1 MDLKKEKINIILIA
15 TSIVLFFTYILS
27 FTNFSSTDKRKLVKT
42 ALVNNKYLD
51 SINRFE
57 LSQGEQ
63 KLTLSKEKTGGG
75 DVWFI
80 LAENN
85 TKILPAD
92 KELVNNFLFKLT
104 KVVNMYKISDKI
116 SQNNSFGLT
125 NSSTFCLKYYFSDSD
140 FQQIYFGNL
149 DFSNSF
155 RYLMSG
161 KTTTVYQ
168 VENTIDTFLNTKI
181 QFWAEPNIISKQIIN
196 ISQDSIQK
204 ITFSKNSKTKS
215 FSSQQKTF
223 REKCFE
229 LLELRHGGIPTT
241 VDIQSIN
248 NQNPSKIFIENGNK
262 STIELTLYNL
272 DTDSKINNS
281 VIIKSEYIFKKSKI
295 QTYSKVSNWTY
306 KKILEILEFESE

>member
-42 ALVNNKYLD
+42 ALVNNKYID

-63 KLTLSKEKTGGG
+63 KITLSKEKVGGG

-92 KELVNNFLFKLT
+92 RELVNNFLFKLT
-104 KVVNMYKISDKI
+104 KVINMYKISDKI

-125 NSSTFCLKYYFSDSD
+125 DSSTFCLKYYFSDSE

-196 ISQDSIQK
+196 ISPDSIQK
-204 ITFSKNSKTKS
+204 ITLSKNSKTKS
-215 FSSQQKTF
+215 FSSQQKNF
-223 REKCFE
+223 REKCFD
-229 LLELRHGGIPTT
+229 LLELRHGGIPTPEEF
-241 VDIQSIN
+241 QLIN

-262 STIELTLYNL
+262 STVELSLFNL

-281 VIIKSEYIFKKSKI
+281 VIIKTEYIFENSKN
-295 QTYSKVSNWTY
+295 QTYSKISNWTY
-306 KKILEILEFESE
+306 KKILEILEVESE

>member
-1 MDLKKEKINIILIA
+1 MDLKKEKTNIILIA
-15 TSIVLFFTYILS
+15 TSIVLFFSYILS

-57 LSQGEQ
+57 LSQGEE
-63 KLTLSKEKTGGG
+63 KLTLSKEKAGGG

-92 KELVNNFLFKLT
+92 KELINNFLFKLT

-125 NSSTFCLKYYFSDSD
+125 DSSTFCLKYYFSDSE

-161 KTTTVYQ
+161 KNTTVYQ

-223 REKCFE
+223 RKKCFE

-241 VDIQSIN
+241 VDMQSIN

-281 VIIKSEYIFKKSKI
+281 VIIKSEYLFEKSKI

>member
-1 MDLKKEKINIILIA
+1 MDLKKEKINIILIT
-15 TSIVLFFTYILS
+15 TSIVLFFSYILS

-42 ALVNNKYLD
+42 ALVNNKYID
-51 SINRFE
+51 SISRFE
-57 LSQGEQ
+57 LSQGEE
-63 KLTLSKEKTGGG
+63 KLTLSKEKAGGG

-104 KVVNMYKISDKI
+104 KVINMYKISDKI
-116 SQNNSFGLT
+116 TQNNSFGLT
-125 NSSTFCLKYYFSDSD
+125 DSSTFCLKYYFSDSD

-241 VDIQSIN
+241 VDMQSIN

-262 STIELTLYNL
+262 STIELTLYTL

-281 VIIKSEYIFKKSKI
+281 VIIKSEYLFEKSII

-306 KKILEILEFESE
+306 KKILEILESESE

>member
-27 FTNFSSTDKRKLVKT
+27 FTKFSSTDKRKLVKT
-42 ALVNNKYLD
+42 ALVNNKYID

-63 KLTLSKEKTGGG
+63 KITLSKEKAGGG

-92 KELVNNFLFKLT
+92 KELINNFIIKLT
-104 KVVNMYKISDKI
+104 KVINMYKISDNI

-125 NSSTFCLKYYFSDSD
+125 DSSTFCLKYYFSDSE

-196 ISQDSIQK
+196 ISPDSIQK
-204 ITFSKNSKTKS
+204 ITLSKNSKTKS
-215 FSSQQKTF
+215 FSSQQKNF
-223 REKCFE
+223 REKCFD
-229 LLELRHGGIPTT
+229 LLELRHGGIPTPEEF
-241 VDIQSIN
+241 QLIN
-248 NQNPSKIFIENGNK
+248 NQNLSKIFIENGNK
-262 STIELTLYNL
+262 STVELSLFNL

-281 VIIKSEYIFKKSKI
+281 VIIKTEYIFENSKN
-295 QTYSKVSNWTY
+295 QTYSKISNWTY
-306 KKILEILEFESE
+306 KKILEVLEVESE

>member
-27 FTNFSSTDKRKLVKT
+27 FTNFSSTDKRKLVKS
-42 ALVNNKYLD
+42 ALVNNKYID

-63 KLTLSKEKTGGG
+63 KITLSKEKAGGG

-125 NSSTFCLKYYFSDSD
+125 DSTTFCLKYYFSDSE
-140 FQQIYFGNL
+140 FQQIFFGNL

-196 ISQDSIQK
+196 ISPDSIQK
-204 ITFSKNSKTKS
+204 ITLSKNSKTKS
-215 FSSQQKTF
+215 FSSQQKNF
-223 REKCFE
+223 REKCFD
-229 LLELRHGGIPTT
+229 LLELRHGGIPTPEEF
-241 VDIQSIN
+241 QLIN
-248 NQNPSKIFIENGNK
+248 NQNLSKIFIENGNK
-262 STIELTLYNL
+262 STVELSLFNL

-281 VIIKSEYIFKKSKI
+281 VIIKTEYIFENSKN
-295 QTYSKVSNWTY
+295 QTYSKISNWTY
-306 KKILEILEFESE
+306 KKILEILEVESE

>member
-27 FTNFSSTDKRKLVKT
+27 FTTFSSTDKRKLVKT
-42 ALVNNKYLD
+42 ALVNNKYID

-63 KLTLSKEKTGGG
+63 KITLSKEKAGGG

-104 KVVNMYKISDKI
+104 KVINMYKISDKI

-125 NSSTFCLKYYFSDSD
+125 DSSTFCLKYYFSDSE

-196 ISQDSIQK
+196 ISPDSIQK
-204 ITFSKNSKTKS
+204 ITLSKNSKTKS
-215 FSSQQKTF
+215 FSSQQKNF
-223 REKCFE
+223 REK
-229 LLELRHGGIPTT
+229 
-241 VDIQSIN
+241 
-248 NQNPSKIFIENGNK
+248 
-262 STIELTLYNL
+262 
-272 DTDSKINNS
+272 
-281 VIIKSEYIFKKSKI
+281 
-295 QTYSKVSNWTY
+295 
-306 KKILEILEFESE
+306 

>member
-42 ALVNNKYLD
+42 ALVNNKYID

-63 KLTLSKEKTGGG
+63 KITLSKEKAGGG

-80 LAENN
+80 LTENN

-92 KELVNNFLFKLT
+92 KELINNFIIKLT
-104 KVVNMYKISDKI
+104 KIINMYKISDKI

-125 NSSTFCLKYYFSDSD
+125 DSSTFCLKYYFSDSE

-196 ISQDSIQK
+196 ISPDSIQK
-204 ITFSKNSKTKS
+204 ITLSKNSKTKS
-215 FSSQQKTF
+215 FSSQQKNF
-223 REKCFE
+223 REKCFD
-229 LLELRHGGIPTT
+229 LLELRHGGIPTPEEF
-241 VDIQSIN
+241 QSIN
-248 NQNPSKIFIENGNK
+248 NQNSSKIFIENGNK
-262 STIELTLYNL
+262 STVELSLFNL

-281 VIIKSEYIFKKSKI
+281 VIIKTEYIFENSKN
-295 QTYSKVSNWTY
+295 QTYSKISNWTY
-306 KKILEILEFESE
+306 KKILEILEVELE

>member
-63 KLTLSKEKTGGG
+63 KITLSKEKAGGG

-92 KELVNNFLFKLT
+92 KELINNFIIKLT
-104 KVVNMYKISDKI
+104 KVINMYKISDKI

-125 NSSTFCLKYYFSDSD
+125 DSSTFCLKYYFSDSE

-196 ISQDSIQK
+196 ISPDSIQK
-204 ITFSKNSKTKS
+204 ITLSKNSKTKS
-215 FSSQQKTF
+215 FSSQQKNF
-223 REKCFE
+223 REKCFD
-229 LLELRHGGIPTT
+229 LLELRHGGIPTPEEF
-241 VDIQSIN
+241 QSIN

-262 STIELTLYNL
+262 STVELSLFNL

-281 VIIKSEYIFKKSKI
+281 VIIKTEYIFENSKN
-295 QTYSKVSNWTY
+295 QTYSKISNWTY
-306 KKILEILEFESE
+306 KKILEILEVESE

>member
-15 TSIVLFFTYILS
+15 TSIVLFFSYIFS

-42 ALVNNKYLD
+42 ALVNNKYID

-63 KLTLSKEKTGGG
+63 KLTLSKEKAGGG

-80 LAENN
+80 LAEIN

-104 KVVNMYKISDKI
+104 KVFNMYKISDKI

-125 NSSTFCLKYYFSDSD
+125 DSSTFCLKYYFSDSD

-241 VDIQSIN
+241 VDMQSIN

>member
-27 FTNFSSTDKRKLVKT
+27 FTSFSSSDKRKLVKT
-42 ALVNNKYLD
+42 ALVNNKYID

-63 KLTLSKEKTGGG
+63 KITLSKEKAGGG

-92 KELVNNFLFKLT
+92 KELINNFIIKLT
-104 KVVNMYKISDKI
+104 KVINMYKISDKI

-125 NSSTFCLKYYFSDSD
+125 DSSTFCLKYYFSDSE

-181 QFWAEPNIISKQIIN
+181 QFWAEPNIISTQIIN
-196 ISQDSIQK
+196 ISPDSIQK
-204 ITFSKNSKTKS
+204 ITLSKNSKTKS
-215 FSSQQKTF
+215 FSSQQKNF
-223 REKCFE
+223 REKCFD

-241 VDIQSIN
+241 EEMQSIN
-248 NQNPSKIFIENGNK
+248 NQNHSKIFIENGNK
-262 STIELTLYNL
+262 STVELSLYNL

-281 VIIKSEYIFKKSKI
+281 VIIKTEYIFENSKN
-295 QTYSKVSNWTY
+295 QTYSKISNWTY
-306 KKILEILEFESE
+306 KKILEILEVESE

>member
-51 SINRFE
+51 SISRFE

-63 KLTLSKEKTGGG
+63 KLTLSKEKAGGG

-104 KVVNMYKISDKI
+104 KIVNMYKMSDKI

-125 NSSTFCLKYYFSDSD
+125 DSSTFCLKYYFSDSE

-161 KTTTVYQ
+161 KNTTVYQ

-229 LLELRHGGIPTT
+229 LLELRHGGIPTP
-241 VDIQSIN
+241 VDMQSIN

-281 VIIKSEYIFKKSKI
+281 VIIKSEYLFEKSKI
-295 QTYSKVSNWTY
+295 QTYSQVSNWTY

>member
-42 ALVNNKYLD
+42 ALVNNKYID

-63 KLTLSKEKTGGG
+63 KITLSKEKAGGG

-92 KELVNNFLFKLT
+92 RELVNNFLFKLT

-125 NSSTFCLKYYFSDSD
+125 DSSTFCLKYYFSDSE

-196 ISQDSIQK
+196 ISPDSIQK
-204 ITFSKNSKTKS
+204 ITLSKNSKTKS
-215 FSSQQKTF
+215 FSSQQKNF
-223 REKCFE
+223 REKCFD
-229 LLELRHGGIPTT
+229 LLELRHGGIPTPEEF
-241 VDIQSIN
+241 QSIN
-248 NQNPSKIFIENGNK
+248 NQNPSKIIIENGNK
-262 STIELTLYNL
+262 STVELSLFNL

-281 VIIKSEYIFKKSKI
+281 VIIKTEYIFGNSKN
-295 QTYSKVSNWTY
+295 QTYSKISNWTY
-306 KKILEILEFESE
+306 KKILEILETED

>member
-1 MDLKKEKINIILIA
+1 ME
-15 TSIVLFFTYILS
+15 F
-27 FTNFSSTDKRKLVKT
+27 
-42 ALVNNKYLD
+42 
-51 SINRFE
+51 
-57 LSQGEQ
+57 
-63 KLTLSKEKTGGG
+63 
-75 DVWFI
+75 
-80 LAENN
+80 
-85 TKILPAD
+85 D

-125 NSSTFCLKYYFSDSD
+125 DSSTFCLKYYFSDSE

-196 ISQDSIQK
+196 ISPDSIQK
-204 ITFSKNSKTKS
+204 ITLSKNSKTKS
-215 FSSQQKTF
+215 FSSQQKNF
-223 REKCFE
+223 REKCFD
-229 LLELRHGGIPTT
+229 LLELRHGGIPTPEEF
-241 VDIQSIN
+241 QSIN

-262 STIELTLYNL
+262 STVELSLYNL

-281 VIIKSEYIFKKSKI
+281 VIIKTEYIFENSKN
-295 QTYSKVSNWTY
+295 QTYSKISNWTY
-306 KKILEILEFESE
+306 KKILEILEVESE

>member
-15 TSIVLFFTYILS
+15 TSIVLFFTYIFS

-42 ALVNNKYLD
+42 ALVNNKYID

-63 KLTLSKEKTGGG
+63 KITLSKEKAGGG

-125 NSSTFCLKYYFSDSD
+125 DSSTFCLKYYFSDSE

-161 KTTTVYQ
+161 KNTTVYQ
-168 VENTIDTFLNTKI
+168 IENSLDTFLTTSL
-181 QFWAEPNIISKQIIN
+181 QFWSEPYIVSRQIIN
-196 ISQDSIQK
+196 INKDSVQSIKVKYKKQ
-204 ITFSKNSKTKS
+204 TTS
-215 FSSQQKTF
+215 FSASQNNFTN
-223 REKCFE
+223 KCFDF
-229 LLELRHGGIPTT
+229 LELRHGGVAT
-241 VDIQSIN
+241 QSEIFN
-248 NQNPSKIFIENGNK
+248 ANQENKQLELIFENGDKTSFKINCFELED
-262 STIELTLYNL
+262 TIILETIYNL
-272 DTDSKINNS
+272 NNAKTTT
-281 VIIKSEYIFKKSKI
+281 IY
-295 QTYSKVSNWTY
+295 TKVSKWTY
-306 KKILEILEFESE
+306 NKIKEILLNQ